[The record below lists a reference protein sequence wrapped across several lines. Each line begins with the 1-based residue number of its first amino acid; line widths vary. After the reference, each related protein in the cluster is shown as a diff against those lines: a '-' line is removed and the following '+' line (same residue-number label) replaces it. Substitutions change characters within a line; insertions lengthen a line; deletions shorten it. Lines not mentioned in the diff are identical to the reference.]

1 MTLQEFLSNT
11 DITQYNYNPS
21 TDGDRVFPQLDI
33 SVAPSIEESDVEK
46 KCLIAIVNQNNQ
58 LLMFLNSVAGIN
70 VATLCE
76 NLGGVR
82 RAANVAALLMT
93 QKLEEGT
100 GEGLGLIHVHGDT
113 GGAYANLF
121 MAEPDDGGATPP
133 EEPDIP
139 TMVTGIMTYLS
150 QWSAWLTDAISTY
163 QSNLAHAEDEGTRFV
178 PALIAAAPVLTP
190 ALVATACAAVPMVGA
205 VLVGTNIISGIVK
218 AGLEREQIN
227 MFEVFIKLFRRSM
240 FATSG
245 GERKGLADILA
256 LLQANTV
263 VTIDGKSVN
272 LAELLRLLMASF
284 RRPPVDTVG
293 EAADDSDNKVSI
305 PRLIEQ
311 WTKYLAAQDGT
322 VECPLMGWCVSQRG
336 EPSY

>member
-1 MTLQEFLSNT
+1 MTLHEYLSST
-11 DITQYNYNPS
+11 DITEYNYNPS
-21 TDGDRVFPQLDI
+21 TDGDRAFPVLEL
-33 SVAPSIEESDVEK
+33 SAAPTLTESEVEK
-46 KCLIAIVNQNNQ
+46 KCLIALVNQNNQ
-58 LLMFLNSVAGIN
+58 LLMFLNSVAGIK

-82 RAANVAALLMT
+82 RAANVAALLMA
-93 QKLEEGT
+93 QKLEDGV
-100 GEGLGLIHVHGDT
+100 GEGLGLIHVPGDT

-121 MAEPDDGGATPP
+121 MAEPDGGATPP
-133 EEPDIP
+133 EEPDIGV
-139 TMVTGIMTYLS
+139 VTGIMTYLS

-163 QSNLAHAEDEGTRFV
+163 QSNLAHAEDEGTRFL
-178 PALIAAAPVLTP
+178 PAIIAAAPVLTP

-205 VLVGTNIISGIVK
+205 VLVGTNIVSGIVK

-256 LLQANTV
+256 LLQANTA
-263 VTIDGKSVN
+263 VTIDGQSVN

-284 RRPPVDTVG
+284 RRPPAEATD
-293 EAADDSDNKVSI
+293 EAADDTDNKVSI

-311 WTKYLAAQDGT
+311 WTKYLAAQDGA